1 MEGMSPTDCEEHPSL
16 VMYKIEPMDN
26 ERRQSIDDLIRNI
39 EGVTT
44 DLDGSKSRSIKDLIG
59 ELRQLVQNLSDVGPA
74 LRFFDEKVYPM
85 NMRKEKQKFLE
96 ILVVQHR
103 KDYIALVKD
112 NDEAEEEV
120 RRLYGRMERRR
131 RLEVFF

>member
-1 MEGMSPTDCEEHPSL
+1 MEGMSPTDCDERPSL
-16 VMYKIEPMDN
+16 VMYKIEGMVN
-26 ERRQSIDDLIRNI
+26 ERRQRIDDVIGKI

-44 DLDGSKSRSIKDLIG
+44 DLDGSKSRSINDLIG
-59 ELRQLVQNLSDVGPA
+59 ELRQLLQNLSDVGPA

-85 NMRKEKQKFLE
+85 NMRMEKQEFLD
-96 ILVVQHR
+96 ILEVQHR

-112 NDEAEEEV
+112 YDEAEEEV